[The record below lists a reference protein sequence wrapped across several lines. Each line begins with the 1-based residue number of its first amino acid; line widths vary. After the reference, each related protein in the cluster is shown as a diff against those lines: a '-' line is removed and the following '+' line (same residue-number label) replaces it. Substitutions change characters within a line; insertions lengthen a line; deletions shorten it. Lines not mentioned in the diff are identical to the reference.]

1 MPKKA
6 IIAGA
11 TGLVGSHLLEIL
23 LEKGE
28 YDRIVS
34 FVRRPSGMSHP
45 VLRERL
51 VAFKDLDS
59 MEFQSDVDDIFC
71 CLGTTMKKAGSKKK
85 FIQVDF
91 DYPLKLA
98 EIGLQH
104 GAKRMFIISSMG
116 ANRKSMFFYS
126 RVKGKM
132 EQAIS
137 KLAFKTIGIFRPA
150 LILGDRKESRMGE
163 EVAKK
168 VTSLIDPIL
177 PKSLSKYKGV
187 QAKDI
192 AKAMFDFSQTN
203 AEGVHT
209 IESDKIRKGISI

>member
-1 MPKKA
+1 MSKKA
-6 IIAGA
+6 IIAGS
-11 TGLVGSHLLEIL
+11 TGLVGSHLLDIL
-23 LEKGE
+23 LEKGDYE
-28 YDRIVS
+28 RIVT

-59 MEFQSDVDDIFC
+59 MEFNNEVDDIYC

-104 GAKRMFIISSMG
+104 GAKRMFIVSSMG
-116 ANRKSMFFYS
+116 ANRRSMFFYS

-132 EQAIS
+132 EEAIS
-137 KLAFKTIGIFRPA
+137 KLPFKTIGIFRPA
-150 LILGDRKESRMGE
+150 LILGERKETRLGE
-163 EVAKK
+163 EIAKK
-168 VTSLIDPIL
+168 VTSIIDPIL
-177 PKSLSKYKGV
+177 PKSMSKYKGV
-187 QAKDI
+187 QARDI
-192 AKAMFDFSQTN
+192 AKAMIEFSKLN
-203 AEGVHT
+203 KEGVHI
-209 IESDKIRKGISI
+209 IESDKIRKGIST

>member
-23 LEKGE
+23 LEEGK

-59 MEFQSDVDDIFC
+59 MEFNSEVDDIYC
-71 CLGTTMKKAGSKKK
+71 CLGTTMSKAGSKKN

-98 EIGLQH
+98 EIGLRY

-116 ANRKSMFFYS
+116 ANRKSMFFYNK
-126 RVKGKM
+126 VKGKL
-132 EQAIS
+132 EEAIS
-137 KLAFKTIGIFRPA
+137 KLPFRSIGIFRPA
-150 LILGDRKESRMGE
+150 LILGDRNESRMGE
-163 EVAKK
+163 EIAKN
-168 VTSLIDPIL
+168 LISFIEPIL
-177 PKSLSKYKGV
+177 PKSMSKYKGV
-187 QAKDI
+187 HARDI
-192 AKAMFDFSQTN
+192 AKAMFDFSQLED
-203 AEGVHT
+203 EGVQI
-209 IESDKIRKGISI
+209 IESDKIRKGFST